1 MGKSIQYISHNG
13 ARVPKI
19 VGAKGKGGGTISPNS
34 LFSSDILYLVTAL
47 GEGPVYRINPNGPQD
62 IQIQDSAIDDLINIR
77 GNGLENTDKFFT
89 ISSAG
94 TITQDPIPKFGD
106 NIVSPQSF
114 ASAVILKKGNLAT
127 VMASEVN
134 EATSPNDWDELRFS
148 FIINELL
155 IAKDNGDV
163 TPHSI
168 TYKIVINDYLDSIQ
182 LISKTNIIEEKTDTP
197 YKFSHSII
205 IPKDVPGVDYSKGY
219 RFHITKESDDTDDTK
234 IRDSMSVV
242 SWDEVKHSK
251 QAYPRTALMAY
262 ALKAVD
268 EHTGGVPNFTSLV
281 KGLIVKVP
289 SNYNQPILSDGQ
301 IDWRHLEVPE
311 DGQLIINGAITEI
324 GYTDTGYML
333 QRPGPGTILKE
344 INPKIYKG
352 SWDGTFVFSWTQNP
366 VWIIY
371 DMLTNNSYGLGIPE
385 GNIDKYKFYQV
396 AMYCDACD
404 PKTGSFIG
412 VDAAADGTF
421 RYKPRGLYTKIVE
434 NQLGLPKGTRV
445 KERRFITDVTI
456 SDQERAMDIVNRITA
471 TFRGILIYAGGKV
484 SLAVD
489 MPDELPVMLFNETN
503 IKQGS
508 FQISG
513 NKESEIITG
522 VDVTYV
528 EPSNHFKRETVKLD
542 LADKYD
548 GTAVSQVE
556 NIASLDLTG
565 VTRRSQAMR
574 LAQYQLAAARYQRR
588 HIAFTTSTDAL
599 NLAPGDVI
607 SVATNG
613 TGVAYGYGG
622 KVTANS
628 ATDSSNTNVYLTHY
642 TQPSI
647 TDYTFQQN
655 TNPLALRIINTN
667 SDRMELYIVSNT
679 EYSLGTTDNV
689 STGSDTVVVKALSK
703 YDINTRKISAL
714 SSGFT
719 ANLVP
724 SAGDLWTLGEIVN
737 TNNYY
742 TNKSGKLF
750 KVTGVS
756 RDSNEQ
762 EIIVNGVEYLSNIYI
777 DSDTYID
784 YEPTAYTDITSPF
797 SVPPTPRFDFT
808 AKPRRT
814 VDGSIVVD
822 GVLKVT
828 TNKLGYG
835 QKFETEF
842 YKATPTKSVLV
853 TKSTGTGAMTIY
865 TDDVSGISNGSYGSA
880 LVGKS
885 GFTTPIGK
893 IKLLCTS
900 VETAAEDAAKLVFT
914 VEGLSHCID
923 DNFNKHVL
931 ALRGT
936 DIPGINGADYVTLPI
951 NEKRAGKTLKNFI
964 GYRPTLTQITAKID
978 SYNLVSNTLTIY
990 DSTGS
995 TPLSDI
1001 LVSTPFYLEINQ
1013 TLAKDYYS
1021 NNTFYIQGTSTSHV
1035 ASQGL
1040 ASGVNTINL
1049 PVKPRTKS
1057 DVTVYIDGKAITNG
1071 YTLNL
1076 NSASSLEANVRYT
1089 AIASEKRIRVEVD
1102 YYTVPSIEIGDTVE
1116 ISYGNTFQVV
1126 GTTYDSTSSIYSAN
1140 RTSARVYA
1148 IKLDDVPSFSL
1159 AGSTLVNVTENPVGV
1174 ISAVNNNNNT
1184 FTFTYDTDT
1193 FPGRVA
1199 LANSRVYTVHVG
1211 SKYEKLFLTDE
1222 LIIPDLP
1229 IGTTSVKARSKNIL
1243 GRRSAFVEKYV
1254 TVEEL
1259 PIQKVENLTLTESL
1273 YKEQLAGVSVRVTC
1287 SFDHIKDQ
1295 EVTDYEISYSIAA
1308 NAAAV
1313 ASFNTVKVSS
1323 NGVDSDGKIRFVIN
1337 NVDRGISAG
1346 TAKLTVRVTPLNRAI
1361 RGITDE
1367 LTIDVQG
1374 KTAPPKPVINFTGAQ
1389 QNEVIML
1396 MWSYLMDSENSSMLY
1411 DVDLKDVIIHR
1422 LPGSVAITV
1431 DNFAIGIP
1439 VATVSANLN
1448 RVSVPID
1455 VFGTYTYI
1463 ASTRDTSG
1471 NMSDEVVG
1479 AVITSYR
1486 PARNTILAAYNEDS
1500 PSVSFTS
1507 VANKNS
1513 AEYNFP
1519 SYANSTNGL
1528 AGPGKSAVDNA
1539 NGSSSGWSV
1548 STSADDL
1555 LALRRAT
1562 YTTQIRDIGAVY
1574 TGKIY
1579 LDIAGTQVIQA
1590 TYNNQHEIVAN
1601 LVSQVSG
1608 APHILISPGL
1618 GTSLALQLSQARF
1631 DSNNQSWMTGPAYGN
1646 VWAIWNYG
1654 QFNNDTANLN
1664 SYALIYNLINAD
1676 AIELG
1681 YSYYANGVQASSNGL
1696 ANLTSVPSKFSLVN
1710 LTQYSDVAS
1719 ETYVGIPGAVTS
1731 QTFIRTSSV
1740 SPYYNANGNVN
1751 TSVFGTV
1758 DEGFVPFE
1766 TGTRTMRYLQIKH
1779 EIYNKQPNKYD
1790 FTLDKFRYTIEKEK
1804 IIFDQ
1809 TVSYT
1814 SANMFVDLSDA
1825 DFTSRPVI
1833 SYSVLNQNNA
1843 TSNPAIA
1850 ITTSASKNALYF
1862 KLIASNGTGDYP
1874 PNGTANVM
1882 ITAIGV

>member
-1 MGKSIQYISHNG
+1 MGKSIQYVNHNG
-13 ARVPKI
+13 TLVPKI

-34 LFSSDILYLVTAL
+34 LFSSDILYLITAL

-62 IQIQDSAIDDLINIR
+62 IQIQDSAIDDLINMR

-106 NIVSPQSF
+106 NIVSPQAF
-114 ASAVILKKGNLAT
+114 ASPVILKKGNLDT
-127 VMASEVN
+127 VMAAEVN
-134 EATSPNDWDELRFS
+134 EATSANDWDELRFS

-163 TPHSI
+163 TPNSI
-168 TYKIVINDYLDSIQ
+168 TYKIVIKDYLDNEELVSQ
-182 LISKTNIIEEKTDTP
+182 TKIIEEKTDTP
-197 YKFSHSII
+197 YKFSHRII
-205 IPKDVPGVDYSKGY
+205 IPKDKPGVDYTQGY
-219 RFHITKESDDTDDTK
+219 KFHITKESDDTDDTK
-234 IRDSMSVV
+234 IRDSLSVV

-251 QAYPRTALMAY
+251 QAYPRTALIAY

-289 SNYNQPILSDGQ
+289 SNYNQPILEDGQ
-301 IDWRHLEVPE
+301 IDWRQLEVPE
-311 DGQLIINGAITEI
+311 DGQLLINNTLTEI
-324 GYTDTGYML
+324 GYTETGYRL
-333 QRPGPGTILKE
+333 QTPGTGTVLTAV
-344 INPKIYKG
+344 NPIIYKG
-352 SWDGTFVFSWTQNP
+352 SWDGTFIYSWTQNP

-371 DMLTNNSYGLGIPE
+371 DMLTNNTYGLGIPE

-404 PKTGSFIG
+404 PKTGQFIG
-412 VDAAADGTF
+412 VDAVADGTF
-421 RYKPRGLYTKIVE
+421 RYKPRGLYTKIIE
-434 NQLGLPKGTRV
+434 NQLGLPKGTKV

-456 SDQERAMDIVNRITA
+456 SDQERTMDIVNRITA

-528 EPSNHFKRETVKLD
+528 EPSNHFKRETVRLD

-588 HIAFTTSTDAL
+588 NIAFTTSTDAI

-613 TGVAYGYGG
+613 TGIAYGFGG
-622 KVTANS
+622 KVVANS
-628 ATDSSNTNVYLTHY
+628 ATGSSNTNVYLTHY

-647 TDYTFQQN
+647 TEYTFQQN
-655 TNPLALRIINTN
+655 TNPLALRIINTK

-679 EYSLGTTDNV
+679 EYAIGATDNV
-689 STGSDTVVVKALSK
+689 STGYDTITVKALSK

-724 SAGDLWTLGEIVN
+724 SVGDLWTLGEIVN
-737 TNNYY
+737 TDNYY

-756 RDSNEQ
+756 RDSSEQ
-762 EIIVNGVEYLSNIYI
+762 EVIVNGVEYLSNIYV
-777 DSDTYID
+777 DSDTFID
-784 YEPTAYTDITSPF
+784 YEPTAYIDITSPF

-808 AKPRRT
+808 AKSRRT

-822 GVLKVT
+822 GVLKIT
-828 TNKLGYG
+828 TDKLGYG

-842 YKATPTKSVLV
+842 YKANPTKSVLV
-853 TKSTGTGAMTIY
+853 SNSSGTGTVTIY
-865 TDDVSGISNGSYGSA
+865 TKDVTGIRNGSYGSA

-893 IKLLCTS
+893 IKLLCTGVAPVAGDS
-900 VETAAEDAAKLVFT
+900 SKLTLT
-914 VEGLSHCID
+914 VSGLSHCID
-923 DNFNKHVL
+923 DNFNMHVL

-936 DIPGINGADYVTLPI
+936 DIPGISGLDYVTLPV
-951 NEKRAGKTLKNFI
+951 NEKLSSGVLKNFI
-964 GYRPTLTQITAKID
+964 AYRPTTTQITTQIE
-978 SYNLVSNTLTIY
+978 SYNLVSNTIVIS
-990 DSTGS
+990 DSTNS

-1001 LVSTPFYLEINQ
+1001 LLNTPFYLEINQ
-1013 TLAKDYYS
+1013 TLAKDYYA
-1021 NNTFYIQGTSTSHV
+1021 NNTFYVQGTSSTHV
-1035 ASQGL
+1035 VSAAL
-1040 ASGVNTINL
+1040 TTGVNTINL
-1049 PVKPRTKS
+1049 PVKPRTS
-1057 DVTVYIDGKAITNG
+1057 ADVTVYIDGKAVTNG

-1076 NSASSLEANVRYT
+1076 NASSSREANVRYT
-1089 AIASEKRIRVEVD
+1089 AITSDKRIRIETD
-1102 YYTVPSIEIGDTVE
+1102 YYTVPSIEVGDTVE

-1126 GTTYDSTSSIYSAN
+1126 GTTYDSTSSIYNAN
-1140 RTSARVYA
+1140 RTSARIYA
-1148 IKLDDVPSFSL
+1148 IKLDEVPNFSL
-1159 AGSTLVNVTENPVGV
+1159 AGYTLVNVTENPVGL
-1174 ISAVNNNNNT
+1174 ISAVNNTTNS

-1193 FPGRVA
+1193 FPGSLN
-1199 LANSRVYTVHVG
+1199 LANSRIYTVHAG

-1229 IGTTSVKARSKNIL
+1229 TGTTSVKARSKNIL
-1243 GRRSAFVEKYV
+1243 GRRSAFVEKHV

-1308 NAAAV
+1308 NETATAN
-1313 ASFNTVKVSS
+1313 FNTVKLSA
-1323 NGVDSDGKIRFVIN
+1323 NGVDNDGKIRFVIN

-1346 TAKLTVRVTPLNRAI
+1346 TAKLTVRVTPLNRTI

-1367 LTIDVQG
+1367 QTIDVQG

-1389 QNEVIML
+1389 QNEVVML

-1411 DVDLKDVIIHR
+1411 DVDLKDVVINK

-1431 DNFAIGIP
+1431 DNFAIGTP

-1448 RVSVPID
+1448 RVAVPID
-1455 VFGTYTYI
+1455 VFGEYTYI
-1463 ASTRDTSG
+1463 AATRDTSG
-1471 NMSDEVVG
+1471 NMSDTVVG

-1486 PARNTILAAYNEDS
+1486 PARNAILAAYNEDS
-1500 PSVSFTS
+1500 PAVDFTS
-1507 VANKNS
+1507 TTNKNS
-1513 AEYNFP
+1513 SEYYFP

-1555 LALRRAT
+1555 LALRQAR
-1562 YTTQIRDIGAVY
+1562 YTTQIRDLGAAY
-1574 TGKIY
+1574 TGVVY
-1579 LDIAGTQVIQA
+1579 LDVAGTQVIQA
-1590 TYNNQHEIVAN
+1590 TYNDQHEIVAN
-1601 LVSQVSG
+1601 LVSNVSG
-1608 APHILISPGL
+1608 APNILISPGL
-1618 GTSLALQLSQARF
+1618 GTRLALQFSQARF
-1631 DSNNQSWMTGPAYGN
+1631 DSNNKTWMTGPANGN

-1654 QFNNDTANLN
+1654 QFNNDTANTN

-1681 YSYYANGVQASSNGL
+1681 YSYYANGVQTPSNGL
-1696 ANLTSVPSKFSLVN
+1696 SNLTSVPSKFSLVN
-1710 LTQYSDVAS
+1710 LKQYSDIAS
-1719 ETYVGIPGAVTS
+1719 ETYAGTPGAVVS
-1731 QTFIRTSSV
+1731 QTFIRTSTV

-1751 TSVFGTV
+1751 TAVFGTV
-1758 DEGFVPFE
+1758 NDGYVPFE

-1779 EIYNKQPNKYD
+1779 EIYNSQPSKYD

-1804 IIFDQ
+1804 IIFDK
-1809 TVSYT
+1809 TVTYT

-1825 DFTSRPVI
+1825 EFTSRPVI
-1833 SYSVLNQNNA
+1833 SYAVLNQTNA
-1843 TSNPAIA
+1843 ASNPAIA
-1850 ITTSASKNALYF
+1850 VTTSASKSALYF
-1862 KLIASNGTGDYP
+1862 KLTASNGTGDYP
-1874 PNGTANVM
+1874 ANGTANVM